1 MLKKLPKIKRKK
13 SALNSLNQLNPCANN
28 KNIINSKRM
37 KIKHTL
43 LSVLFLVF
51 LVSWDSEDKRV
62 LNIAGDWTV
71 QLDSTD
77 IGLKNG
83 WQNLNFKQPIKLPGT
98 TDDAGI
104 GVPNKLKPSLE
115 KLQMSHLTRKN
126 SYLGAAWY
134 TREITVPKDWKGKQ
148 FILKLERVIWK
159 TTVWIDGKQ
168 IETEQNSLIAPHY
181 FDLTHYLI
189 AGKTQRL
196 TIRIDN
202 RKQFDISVDNMA
214 HAYTNETQIIWN
226 GIIGKMEIEAF
237 DVVRIANVQVNPD
250 IISAKAKL
258 KLTINNASKKTEKGV
273 LNIKAINKK
282 SKVEITALQKAIQI
296 KTGESVVDLDYD
308 MGKDV
313 KLWSEFSPE
322 LYEIKAELKVGK
334 NNSQKTVDFGMRHF
348 SKKGSVLTNND
359 QPVFL
364 RGTLECDIFPL
375 TGHAPMDKEGW
386 RKVFGAAKNWGLN
399 HLRFHSWCP
408 PEAAFEVADEMG
420 FYLQVELPVWSL
432 KIGED
437 QKTTDFLYAEAQHM
451 INEYGNHPSFCM
463 WSMGNELQGDM
474 TVLTKLMNS
483 LKAKDDRHLYT
494 TTSFTFEKEHGVWPE
509 PEDDFFITQWTK
521 KGWVR
526 GQGVFNSE
534 SPTFNKDY
542 VASVEGMTVPLITHE
557 IGQYAVYPK
566 IDEISKYTG
575 VLEPINFKSVKED
588 LERKG
593 LIAKAADYTKAS
605 GKLAVILYKEEIERA
620 LKTAGIS
627 GFQLLDLHDFPGQG
641 TALVGLLDAFW
652 DSKGLI
658 SAEEFRS
665 FSAPVVPLLRFA
677 KATHLN
683 NESFTASLDVSNYS
697 DKNLNNQE
705 IEWSITEGENVI
717 ASGSTKANITI
728 GYNHKLLELNE
739 SLQKITK
746 ASKLTVKVN
755 LKGSE
760 YKNQW
765 NIWVY
770 PQKQK
775 IDYGKVVYTRNP
787 DEAYKLLSA
796 GKTVLLNP
804 DWKKIS
810 GIEGKFVPVFW
821 SPVHF
826 PKQAGTMGVLCNPSH
841 KALAEFPTDMNTD
854 WQWWNLNVNSTTLIT
869 DPIIG
874 GKPIVEMVDNFANN
888 RKLASLFEGS
898 VKSGKL
904 VIASFD
910 LNTDLDN
917 RPVAKQM
924 LVSILKYMNSTSFNP
939 AIIENPEVLKTVLAN
954 QKEKDKEAA
963 TSIY

>member
-1 MLKKLPKIKRKK
+1 MQIKY
-13 SALNSLNQLNPCANN
+13 
-28 KNIINSKRM
+28 II
-37 KIKHTL
+37 TAFCCL
-43 LSVLFLVF
+43 LFLS
-51 LVSWDSEDKRV
+51 SWDSRDKRV
-62 LNIAGDWTV
+62 MNIAGEWTV

-77 IGLKNG
+77 SGLKNG
-83 WQNLNFKQPIKLPGT
+83 WQNMNFKQLMKLPGT
-98 TDDAGI
+98 TDDAGLGI
-104 GVPNKLKPSLE
+104 PNKLKPSLE

-134 TREITVPKDWKGKQ
+134 TREITVPKDWKGKEL
-148 FILKLERVIWK
+148 ILKLERVIWK
-159 TTVWIDGKQ
+159 TNVWVDGKELQ
-168 IETEQNSLIAPHY
+168 AEQNSLIAPHY
-181 FDLTHYLI
+181 FDLSKYLT
-189 AGKTQRL
+189 AGKTHRL

-202 RKQFDISVDNMA
+202 RKLFDISVDNMA

-237 DVVRIANVQVNPD
+237 DAVKIANLQVKPE
-250 IISAKAKL
+250 ISTGKAKVKVL
-258 KLTINNASKKTEKGV
+258 IANTTNKTAKGV
-273 LNIKAINKK
+273 LSLTAVNKK
-282 SKVEITALQKAIQI
+282 SNVAVGTIQKEIQI
-296 KTGESVVDLDYD
+296 KAGESAVEVEYD
-308 MGKDV
+308 MGKNV

-322 LYEIKAELKVGK
+322 LYELKAELKAGK
-334 NNSQKTVDFGMRHF
+334 NTSTISEDFGMRSF
-348 SKKGSVLTNND
+348 SRKGSVLTINE

-386 RKVFGAAKNWGLN
+386 RKVFGTAKDWGLN

-420 FYLQVELPVWSL
+420 FYLQVELPVWVL
-432 KIGED
+432 KIGQD
-437 QKTTDFLYAEAQHM
+437 QKTTDFLYAEAQRM

-483 LKAKDDRHLYT
+483 LRAQDNRHLYT
-494 TTSFTFEKEHGVWPE
+494 TTSFTFEKGHGDWPE

-542 VASVEGMTVPLITHE
+542 VASVEGMTVPLVTHE

-593 LIAKAADYTKAS
+593 LISKAARYTEAS

-658 SAEEFRS
+658 SAADFRQ
-665 FSAPVVPLLRFA
+665 FSAPVVPLLRFP
-677 KATHLN
+677 KATYTN

-697 DKNLNNQE
+697 DALLNNQE
-705 IEWSITEGENVI
+705 IEWTINDGTTVV
-717 ASGSTKANITI
+717 ASGSAKASVAI
-728 GYNHKLLELNE
+728 GYNHKVLDINT
-739 SLQKITK
+739 SLQKINK

-755 LKGSE
+755 LKE
-760 YKNQW
+760 TNYKNQW

-770 PQKQK
+770 PQKQTV
-775 IDYGKVVYTRNP
+775 DYGQVVYTRSL
-787 DEAYKLLSA
+787 DEAYKLLNA
-796 GKTVLLNP
+796 GKKVLLNP
-804 DWKKIS
+804 DWKKIK

-821 SPVHF
+821 SPIHF

-841 KALAEFPTDMNTD
+841 QALADFPTDMNTD
-854 WQWWNLNVNSTTLIT
+854 WQWWDLNVNSTTLIM
-869 DPIIG
+869 DGVEG
-874 GKPIVEMVDNFANN
+874 GNPIVEMVDNFANN
-888 RKLASLFEGS
+888 RKLAALFEGS

-910 LNTDLDN
+910 LTTDLEK

-924 LVSILKYMNSTSFNP
+924 LLSILKYMNSAQFNP
-939 AIIENPEVLKTVLAN
+939 EPIKNPELLKSVLAV
-954 QKEKDKEAA
+954 QQEKGKEGA

>member
-1 MLKKLPKIKRKK
+1 M
-13 SALNSLNQLNPCANN
+13 Q
-28 KNIINSKRM
+28 
-37 KIKHTL
+37 IKHIII
-43 LSVLFLVF
+43 SVLLLLFLS
-51 LVSWDSEDKRV
+51 SWDVEDKPV
-62 LNIAGDWTV
+62 LNISGDWTV

-83 WQNLNFKQPIKLPGT
+83 WQNKGFAQLMKLPGT
-98 TDDAGI
+98 TDDAGL
-104 GVPNKLKPSLE
+104 GAANKLKPGLE

-134 TREITVPKDWKGKQ
+134 SREITIPKKWKGKDL
-148 FILKLERVIWK
+148 ILKLERVIWK
-159 TTVWIDGKQ
+159 TNVWIDGNEV
-168 IETEQNSLIAPHY
+168 ETEQNSLIAPHY
-181 FDLTHYLI
+181 FNLSKYLT
-189 AGKTQRL
+189 AGKTHRI
-196 TIRIDN
+196 TIRVDN
-202 RKQFDISVDNMA
+202 RKLFDISVDNMA

-226 GIIGKMEIEAF
+226 GIIGKIEIEAF
-237 DVVRIANVQVNPD
+237 DVVSITNLQVNPD
-250 IISAKAKL
+250 IKEGKV
-258 KLTINNASKKTEKGV
+258 KLTFKLNNNSKNTDKGI
-273 LNIKAINKK
+273 LTITAINKK
-282 SKVEITALQKAIQI
+282 SKTAVESLKKEIRLKAGQ
-296 KTGESVVDLDYD
+296 SVVELDYN

-313 KLWSEFSPE
+313 KLWSEFLPE
-322 LYEIKAELKVGK
+322 LYELKAELKTMK
-334 NNSQKTVDFGMRHF
+334 NESQIAVDFGMRSF
-348 SKKGSVLTNND
+348 LKKGPVLTING

-364 RGTLECDIFPL
+364 RGTLECNIFPL

-386 RKVFGAAKNWGLN
+386 KKVFGTAKNWGLN

-408 PEAAFEVADEMG
+408 PQAAFEVADEMG

-437 QKTTDFLYAEAQHM
+437 QKTTDFLYAEAQRM
-451 INEYGNHPSFCM
+451 MDEYGNHPSFCM

-483 LKAKDDRHLYT
+483 LKAKDGRHLYT

-534 SPTFNKDY
+534 SPAFNKDY
-542 VASVEGMTVPLITHE
+542 AASVEGMTVPLITHE

-575 VLEPINFKSVKED
+575 VLEPVNFKSVKED

-605 GKLAVILYKEEIERA
+605 GRLAVILYKEEIERA

-658 SAEEFRS
+658 SAEEFRQ
-665 FSAPVVPLLRFA
+665 FSAPVVPLLRFS
-677 KATHLN
+677 KAAYTN
-683 NESFTASLDVSNYS
+683 NELFTASLDVSNYS
-697 DKNLNNQE
+697 ETNLKDQE
-705 IEWSITEGENVI
+705 IEWSISDNTAVI
-717 ASGSTKANITI
+717 ASGSTKAAIAI
-728 GYNHKLLELNE
+728 GYNHKILDLNE
-739 SLQKITK
+739 SLQKVSK
-746 ASKLTVKVN
+746 ASKLIIKVN
-755 LKGSE
+755 LKGTN

-770 PQKQK
+770 PQKQA
-775 IDYGKVVYTRNP
+775 IDYGKVVYTRNL
-787 DEAYKLLSA
+787 DEAYKQLKA

-804 DWKKIS
+804 DWKKLK

-826 PKQAGTMGVLCNPSH
+826 PKQAGTMGVLCNPAH
-841 KALAEFPTDMNTD
+841 NALADFPTDMNTD
-854 WQWWNLNVNSTTLIT
+854 WQWWDLTVNSTTLIT
-869 DPIIG
+869 DNIIG

-888 RKLASLFEGS
+888 RKLASLYEGS
-898 VKSGKL
+898 INSGKL
-904 VIASFD
+904 IIASFD
-910 LNTDLDN
+910 LTGDLDK

-924 LVSILKYMNSTSFNP
+924 LISILNYMNSTSFNP
-939 AIIENPEVLKTVLAN
+939 EVIKNPEVLKTILAD
-954 QKEKDKEAA
+954 QKEKGKEAA
-963 TSIY
+963 TSIYK

>member
-1 MLKKLPKIKRKK
+1 
-13 SALNSLNQLNPCANN
+13 
-28 KNIINSKRM
+28 M
-37 KIKHTL
+37 KIKYIIT
-43 LSVLFLVF
+43 SVLFL
-51 LVSWDSEDKRV
+51 LSLTSWYSVDEQVID
-62 LNIAGDWTV
+62 IAGDWTV

-83 WQNLNFKQPIKLPGT
+83 WQNMAFKQLMKLPGT
-98 TDDAGI
+98 TDDAGL
-104 GVPNKLKPSLE
+104 GVANTLKPSLD

-134 TREITVPKDWKGKQ
+134 TREITVPNNWKGEE
-148 FILKLERVIWK
+148 FILKIERVIWQTK
-159 TTVWIDGKQ
+159 VWIDGKEV
-168 IETEQNSLIAPHY
+168 ETEQNSLIAPHY
-181 FDLTHYLI
+181 FDLTKYLTV
-189 AGKTQRL
+189 GKINRI
-196 TIRIDN
+196 TIRVDN
-202 RKQFDISVDNMA
+202 RKLFDISVDNMA

-237 DVVRIANVQVNPD
+237 DVIRIANLQVKPD
-250 IISAKAKL
+250 VSSAKAKL
-258 KLTINNASKKTEKGV
+258 VFTLNNSTKKTAKGV
-273 LNIKAINKK
+273 LTITAVNKK
-282 SKVEITALQKAIQI
+282 SKIAVETLQKEVQVKALQ
-296 KTGESVVDLDYD
+296 SVVEVDYD
-308 MGKDV
+308 MGKDA

-322 LYEIKAELKVGK
+322 LYELKAELKAGK
-334 NNSQKTVDFGMRHF
+334 NKSQTSVDFGMRKF
-348 SKKGSVLTNND
+348 SKKGSVLTING

-375 TGHAPMDKEGW
+375 TGHTPMEKEGW
-386 RKVFGAAKNWGLN
+386 RKVFGTAKNWGLN

-420 FYLQVELPVWSL
+420 FYLQVELPVWIL

-437 QKTTDFLYAEAQHM
+437 QKTTDFLYAEAQRM
-451 INEYGNHPSFCM
+451 IDEYGNHPSFCM

-494 TTSFTFEKEHGVWPE
+494 TTSFTFEKEYGVWPE

-534 SPTFNKDY
+534 SPTFDKDY

-566 IDEISKYTG
+566 IDEIPKYTG

-593 LIAKAADYTKAS
+593 LINKAADYTQAS

-658 SAEEFRS
+658 TAEEFRQ
-665 FSAPVVPLLRFA
+665 FSAPVVPLMRFS
-677 KATHLN
+677 KATYTN
-683 NESFTASLDVSNYS
+683 DESFTASLDVSNYS
-697 DKNLNNQE
+697 DNSLNDKE
-705 IEWSITEGENVI
+705 IEWSISDDNSVM
-717 ASGSTKANITI
+717 ASGSAKATIAI
-728 GYNHKLLELNE
+728 GYNHKILDLNE

-746 ASKLTVKVN
+746 ASKLTIKIN
-755 LKGSE
+755 LKGTN

-770 PQKQK
+770 PQKQT
-775 IDYGKVVYTRNP
+775 IDYGKVVYTRSL
-787 DEAYKLLSA
+787 DEAYKLLIA
-796 GKTVLLNP
+796 GKKVLLNP
-804 DWKKIS
+804 DWKKIK
-810 GIEGKFVPVFW
+810 GIEGKFIPVFW

-826 PKQAGTMGVLCNPSH
+826 PKQAGTMGVLCNPSN
-841 KALAEFPTDMNTD
+841 KALVDFPTDMNTD
-854 WQWWNLNVNSTTLIT
+854 WQWWDLNVNSTTLIT
-869 DPIIG
+869 DGIVG
-874 GKPIVEMVDNFANN
+874 GNPIVEMVDNFANN

-898 VKSGKL
+898 IGSGKL
-904 VIASFD
+904 VVASFD
-910 LNTDLDN
+910 LATDLDK

-924 LVSILKYMNSTSFNP
+924 LISILNYMNGVSFNP
-939 AIIENPEVLKTVLAN
+939 EAIKNPEILKSILGD
-954 QKEKDKEAA
+954 QKEKGKEAA

>member
-1 MLKKLPKIKRKK
+1 M
-13 SALNSLNQLNPCANN
+13 Q
-28 KNIINSKRM
+28 
-37 KIKHTL
+37 IKHMVPAVFL
-43 LSVLFLVF
+43 LLFLSSWNSEGK
-51 LVSWDSEDKRV
+51 LVMDIS
-62 LNIAGDWTV
+62 GDWTV
-71 QLDSTD
+71 QLDSSD

-83 WQNLNFKQPIKLPGT
+83 WQNMSFNQLIKLPGT
-98 TDDAGI
+98 TDDAGL
-104 GVPNKLKPSLE
+104 GVANKLKTGLQ

-134 TREITVPKDWKGKQ
+134 TREITIPDSWKGKEL
-148 FILKLERVIWK
+148 ILKLERVIWK
-159 TTVWIDGKQ
+159 TNVWIDGKEL
-168 IETEQNSLIAPHY
+168 ETEQNSLIAPHY
-181 FDLTHYLI
+181 FDLSKYLI
-189 AGKTQRL
+189 AGKTHRI
-196 TIRIDN
+196 TIRVDN
-202 RKQFDISVDNMA
+202 RKLFDISVDNMA
-214 HAYTNETQIIWN
+214 HAYTNQTQIIWN
-226 GIIGKMEIEAF
+226 GVIGKMEIEAF
-237 DVVRIANVQVNPD
+237 DAVKIANLQVKPD
-250 IISAKAKL
+250 VNSSKAKL
-258 KLTINNASKKTEKGV
+258 TFVLNNSTKKAVKGV
-273 LNIKAINKK
+273 LSIRAVNKK
-282 SKVEITALQKAIQI
+282 SKIAIETFQKNIQV
-296 KTGESVVDLDYD
+296 KVGQSVVDVDYD
-308 MGKDV
+308 MGKEI

-322 LYEIKAELKVGK
+322 LYELQAELKAGK
-334 NNSQKTVDFGMRHF
+334 NNSQISVDFGMRRF
-348 SKKGSVLTNND
+348 SKKGSVLTIND

-375 TGHAPMDKEGW
+375 TGHSPMDKEGW
-386 RKVFGAAKNWGLN
+386 EKVFGTAKNWGLN

-408 PEAAFEVADEMG
+408 PQAAFEVADEMG
-420 FYLQVELPVWSL
+420 FYLQVELPVWTL

-451 INEYGNHPSFCM
+451 IDEYGNHPSFCM

-483 LKAKDDRHLYT
+483 LKAKDSRHLYT
-494 TTSFTFEKEHGVWPE
+494 TTSFTFEKGHGDWPE

-542 VASVEGMTVPLITHE
+542 ATSVEGMTIPLITHE

-575 VLEPINFKSVKED
+575 VLEPVNFKSVKED

-593 LIAKAADYTKAS
+593 LIGKAADYTKAS

-658 SAEEFRS
+658 SAEEFRQ
-665 FSAPVVPLLRFA
+665 FSAPVVPLLRFP
-677 KATHLN
+677 KATYTN

-697 DKNLNNQE
+697 DGSLKDQE
-705 IEWSITEGENVI
+705 LEWSISDDNSVVD
-717 ASGSTKANITI
+717 SGSTKASIAI
-728 GYNHKLLELNE
+728 GYNHKILDLNK
-739 SLQKITK
+739 SLHKITK
-746 ASKLTVKVN
+746 ATKLTIKMN
-755 LKGSE
+755 LKGTN

-770 PQKQK
+770 PEKQT
-775 IDYGKVVYTRNP
+775 IDYGKVVYTRSL
-787 DEAYKLLSA
+787 DEAYKLLKA
-796 GKTVLLNP
+796 GKKVLLNP
-804 DWKKIS
+804 DWKKIK

-841 KALAEFPTDMNTD
+841 KALADFPTDMNTD
-854 WQWWNLNVNSTTLIT
+854 WQWWDLNVNSTTLIM
-869 DPIIG
+869 DGIVG

-888 RKLASLFEGS
+888 RKLASLYEGTIG
-898 VKSGKL
+898 SGKL
-904 VIASFD
+904 IIASFD
-910 LNTDLDN
+910 LATDLDK

-924 LVSILKYMNSTSFNP
+924 LISILTYMNSVSFNP
-939 AIIENPEVLKTVLAN
+939 EIIKNPEILKLILAE
-954 QKEKDKEAA
+954 QKEKGKEAA

>member
-1 MLKKLPKIKRKK
+1 MKNNSMQIKYIVT
-13 SALNSLNQLNPCANN
+13 S
-28 KNIINSKRM
+28 
-37 KIKHTL
+37 
-43 LSVLFLVF
+43 VF
-51 LVSWDSEDKRV
+51 LLFFLSSWNSGDKKV
-62 LNIAGDWTV
+62 INIAGDWTV
-71 QLDSTD
+71 ALDSTD

-83 WQNLNFKQPIKLPGT
+83 WQNTAFKQSMKLPGT
-98 TDDAGI
+98 TDDAGL
-104 GVPNKLKPSLE
+104 GVPNKLKPSIE
-115 KLQMSHLTRKN
+115 KPQMSHLTRKN

-134 TREITVPKDWKGKQ
+134 SREITIPKNWKGKEML
-148 FILKLERVIWK
+148 LKLERVLWK
-159 TTVWIDGKQ
+159 TNVWIDGKEL
-168 IETEQNSLIAPHY
+168 ETEQNSLIAPHY
-181 FDLTHYLI
+181 FDLSKYLI
-189 AGKTQRL
+189 AGKTHRI

-202 RKQFDISVDNMA
+202 RKLFDISVDNMA
-214 HAYTNETQIIWN
+214 HAYTNHTQIIWN
-226 GIIGKMEIEAF
+226 GVIGKMEIEAF
-237 DVVRIANVQVNPD
+237 DAVRISNLQIKPEISSGTAQVKLALNNNTNK
-250 IISAKAKL
+250 IAKGIL
-258 KLTINNASKKTEKGV
+258 KITAV
-273 LNIKAINKK
+273 NKK
-282 SKVEITALQKAIQI
+282 SNIPVATLQKDIQV
-296 KTGESVVDLDYD
+296 KMGQSVIEVDYN

-322 LYEIKAELKVGK
+322 LYELKAELNAAK
-334 NNSQKTVDFGMRHF
+334 NTSTISADFGMRSF
-348 SKKGSVLTNND
+348 SKKGSVLTINNR
-359 QPVFL
+359 PVFL

-375 TGHAPMDKEGW
+375 TGYAPMDKEGW
-386 RKVFGAAKNWGLN
+386 RKVFGTAKNWGLN

-408 PEAAFEVADEMG
+408 PQAAFEVADEMG
-420 FYLQVELPVWSL
+420 FYLQVELPVWVL

-437 QKTTDFLYAEAQHM
+437 QKTTDFLYAEAQRM
-451 INEYGNHPSFCM
+451 IDEYGNHPSFCM

-483 LKAKDDRHLYT
+483 LKAQDARHLYT
-494 TTSFTFEKEHGVWPE
+494 TTSFTFENGHGKWPE

-521 KGWVR
+521 QGWVR

-534 SPTFNKDY
+534 SPNFNKDY
-542 VASVEGMTVPLITHE
+542 VASVEGMTVPLVTHE

-575 VLEPINFKSVKED
+575 VLDPINFKSVKED

-593 LIAKAADYTKAS
+593 LINKAADYTQAS

-658 SAEEFRS
+658 SAEEFRA
-665 FSAPVVPLLRFA
+665 FSAPVVPLMRFV
-677 KATHLN
+677 KATYTN
-683 NESFTASLDVSNYS
+683 NESFTASLDISNYAES
-697 DKNLNNQE
+697 NLNNQE
-705 IEWSITEGENVI
+705 IEWSISNGNTVI
-717 ASGSTKANITI
+717 ASGNTKATIAI
-728 GYNHKLLELNE
+728 GYNHKVLDLNE

-755 LKGSE
+755 LKGTS

-770 PQKQK
+770 PQQQT
-775 IDYGKVVYTRNP
+775 IDYGKVVYTRNL
-787 DEAYKLLSA
+787 DEAYKLLNA
-796 GKTVLLNP
+796 GKKVLLNP
-804 DWKKIS
+804 DWKKIK

-841 KALAEFPTDMNTD
+841 KALDHFPTDMNTD
-854 WQWWNLNVNSTTLIT
+854 WQWWDLNVNSTTLIM
-869 DPIIG
+869 DSVVG
-874 GKPIVEMVDNFANN
+874 GNPIVEMVDNFANN

-898 VKSGKL
+898 VGTGKL
-904 VIASFD
+904 MIASFD
-910 LNTDLDN
+910 LSTDLEK

-924 LVSILKYMNSTSFNP
+924 LISILDYMNSSSFNP
-939 AIIENPEVLKTVLAN
+939 DTIKNPDALKLILKEE
-954 QKEKDKEAA
+954 KEKAKEGA

>member
-1 MLKKLPKIKRKK
+1 
-13 SALNSLNQLNPCANN
+13 
-28 KNIINSKRM
+28 M
-37 KIKHTL
+37 KIKHIITAL
-43 LSVLFLVF
+43 LCLLFLS
-51 LVSWDSEDKRV
+51 SWDSREKTVMD
-62 LNIAGDWTV
+62 ISGEWTV
-71 QLDSTD
+71 QLDSTGS
-77 IGLKNG
+77 GLKNG
-83 WQNLNFKQPIKLPGT
+83 WQNMSFKQLMKLPGT
-98 TDDAGI
+98 TDDAGL

-134 TREITVPKDWKGKQ
+134 TREISVPNNWKGKE

-159 TTVWIDGKQ
+159 TNLWIDGQ
-168 IETEQNSLIAPHY
+168 EVAGEQNSLIAPHY
-181 FDLTHYLI
+181 FDLTKYLT
-189 AGKTQRL
+189 AGKTHRI
-196 TIRIDN
+196 TIRVDN

-214 HAYTNETQIIWN
+214 HSYTNETQIIWN
-226 GIIGKMEIEAF
+226 GIIGRMEIEAF
-237 DVVRIANVQVNPD
+237 DAVRIANLQVKPEISTGIAKVKVTLNN
-250 IISAKAKL
+250 SAKNTKGILSITAV
-258 KLTINNASKKTEKGV
+258 NKKT
-273 LNIKAINKK
+273 NISGA
-282 SKVEITALQKAIQI
+282 VLQKEIQI
-296 KTGESVVDLDYD
+296 KTGESAVEADYN
-308 MGKDV
+308 MGKDI

-322 LYEIKAELKVGK
+322 LYELKAELKAGK
-334 NNSQKTVDFGMRHF
+334 NQSNFSVDFGMRSF
-348 SKKGSVLTNND
+348 SRKGSVLSINE

-375 TGHAPMDKEGW
+375 TGHPPMDKEGW
-386 RKVFGAAKNWGLN
+386 RKVFGTARNWGLN

-408 PEAAFEVADEMG
+408 PQAAFEVADEMG

-432 KIGED
+432 KIGQD
-437 QKTTDFLYAEAQHM
+437 QKATDFLYAEAQRM
-451 INEYGNHPSFCM
+451 IDEYGNHPSFCM

-483 LKAKDDRHLYT
+483 LKSKDSRHLYT
-494 TTSFTFEKEHGVWPE
+494 TTSFTFEKGHGDWPE

-542 VASVEGMTVPLITHE
+542 AASVEGMTVPLVTHE

-593 LIAKAADYTKAS
+593 LINKAADYTKAS

-658 SAEEFRS
+658 SAEEFRQ

-677 KATHLN
+677 KAAYTN
-683 NESFTASLDVSNYS
+683 DESFTASLAISNYS
-697 DKNLNNQE
+697 DAVLKDQE
-705 IEWSITEGENVI
+705 IEWSINDGNTLM
-717 ASGSTKANITI
+717 ASGNTKSAVSI
-728 GYNHKLLELNE
+728 GYNHNILDINE

-746 ASKLTVKVN
+746 AAKLTVTVN
-755 LKGSE
+755 LKGTN

-770 PQKQK
+770 PQKQT
-775 IDYGKVVYTRNP
+775 IDYGKVAYTRNL
-787 DEAYKLLSA
+787 DEAYKLLKA
-796 GKTVLLNP
+796 GKKVLLNP
-804 DWKKIS
+804 DWKKIK

-826 PKQAGTMGVLCNPSH
+826 PKQAGTMGVLCDPSH
-841 KALAEFPTDMNTD
+841 KALTDFPTDMNTD
-854 WQWWNLNVNSTTLIT
+854 WQWWDLNVNSTTLIMDT
-869 DPIIG
+869 VVG
-874 GKPIVEMVDNFANN
+874 GNPIVEMVDNFANN

-898 VKSGKL
+898 IGSGRL

-910 LNTDLDN
+910 LAADLEK
-917 RPVAKQM
+917 RPAAKQ
-924 LVSILKYMNSTSFNP
+924 LLISILKYMNSESFNP
-939 AIIENPEVLKTVLAN
+939 EVIKNPEILKSVLTE
-954 QKEKDKEAA
+954 QKEKGKEDAK
-963 TSIY
+963 SIY

>member
-1 MLKKLPKIKRKK
+1 
-13 SALNSLNQLNPCANN
+13 
-28 KNIINSKRM
+28 M
-37 KIKHTL
+37 KIKPIITAVL
-43 LSVLFLVF
+43 LLLFLS
-51 LVSWDSEDKRV
+51 SWDSKDK
-62 LNIAGDWTV
+62 LIMNIAGDWTV

-83 WQNLNFKQPIKLPGT
+83 WQNMSFKQLMKLPGT
-98 TDDAGI
+98 TDDAGL

-134 TREITVPKDWKGKQ
+134 TREITIPDNWKGKEL
-148 FILKLERVIWK
+148 ILKLERVIWK
-159 TTVWIDGKQ
+159 TNVWIDGKELQ
-168 IETEQNSLIAPHY
+168 GEQNSLIAPHY
-181 FDLTHYLI
+181 FDISKYLT
-189 AGKTQRL
+189 AGKTHRI
-196 TIRIDN
+196 TIRVDN
-202 RKQFDISVDNMA
+202 RKLFDISVDNMA
-214 HAYTNETQIIWN
+214 HAYTNQTQIIWN
-226 GIIGKMEIEAF
+226 GIIGRMEIEAF
-237 DVVRIANVQVNPD
+237 DAVRIANLQVKPE
-250 IISAKAKL
+250 ISTGSAKVKVTLNNSAKNTKGIL
-258 KLTINNASKKTEKGV
+258 SITAVNKKTKISV
-273 LNIKAINKK
+273 A
-282 SKVEITALQKAIQI
+282 TFQKEIQI
-296 KTGESVVDLDYD
+296 KTGESIVEADYN
-308 MGKDV
+308 MGKDI

-322 LYEIKAELKVGK
+322 LYELKAELKAGK
-334 NNSQKTVDFGMRHF
+334 NNSNASVDFGMRNF
-348 SKKGSVLTNND
+348 SRKGSVLTNNNE
-359 QPVFL
+359 PVFL
-364 RGTLECDIFPL
+364 RGTLECNIFPL
-375 TGHAPMDKEGW
+375 TGHPPMDKEGW
-386 RKVFGAAKNWGLN
+386 RKVFGTAKDWGLN

-408 PEAAFEVADEMG
+408 PQAAFEVADEMG
-420 FYLQVELPVWSL
+420 FYLQVELPVWVL
-432 KIGED
+432 KIGQD
-437 QKTTDFLYAEAQHM
+437 QKTTDFLYAEAQRM

-483 LKAKDDRHLYT
+483 LRAKDDRHLYT
-494 TTSFTFEKEHGVWPE
+494 TTSFTFEKGHGDWPE

-542 VASVEGMTVPLITHE
+542 VTSVEGMTVPLVTHE

-566 IDEISKYTG
+566 IDEIAKYTG

-593 LIAKAADYTKAS
+593 LINKAADYTKAS

-658 SAEEFRS
+658 SAEEFRQ

-677 KATHLN
+677 KATYTN
-683 NESFTASLDVSNYS
+683 DEFFTASLDISNYS
-697 DKNLNNQE
+697 DTVLKDQE
-705 IEWSITEGENVI
+705 IEWSINDGNTVV
-717 ASGSTKANITI
+717 ASGNTKSAVSI
-728 GYNHKLLELNE
+728 GYNHKILDINE

-746 ASKLTVKVN
+746 AAKLTVTVN
-755 LKGSE
+755 LKGTN

-770 PQKQK
+770 PQKQVV
-775 IDYGKVVYTRNP
+775 DYGKVVYTRSL
-787 DEAYKLLSA
+787 DEAYKLLKA
-796 GKTVLLNP
+796 GKKVLLNP
-804 DWKKIS
+804 DWKKIK

-841 KALAEFPTDMNTD
+841 KALADFPTDMNTD
-854 WQWWNLNVNSTTLIT
+854 WQWWDLNVNSTTLIM
-869 DPIIG
+869 DSIIG
-874 GKPIVEMVDNFANN
+874 GNPIVEMVDNFANN

-898 VKSGKL
+898 VGTGKL

-910 LNTDLDN
+910 LATDLDK

-924 LVSILKYMNSTSFNP
+924 LISILKYMNSESFNP
-939 AIIENPEVLKTVLAN
+939 QVIKNPEILKSVLTE
-954 QKEKDKEAA
+954 QKEKGKEDAK
-963 TSIY
+963 SIY

>member
-1 MLKKLPKIKRKK
+1 M
-13 SALNSLNQLNPCANN
+13 
-28 KNIINSKRM
+28 KNRRIQIRSIITS
-37 KIKHTL
+37 
-43 LSVLFLVF
+43 VF
-51 LVSWDSEDKRV
+51 LLFFLTSWSSGEKSII
-62 LNIAGDWTV
+62 NIAGDWTV
-71 QLDSTD
+71 ALDSTD

-83 WQNLNFKQPIKLPGT
+83 WQNMSFKQLIKLPGT
-98 TDDAGI
+98 TDDAGL

-115 KLQMSHLTRKN
+115 KLQMTHLTRKN

-134 TREITVPKDWKGKQ
+134 TREITVPKNWKAKEL
-148 FILKLERVIWK
+148 ILKLERVIWK
-159 TTVWIDGKQ
+159 TNVWIDGK
-168 IETEQNSLIAPHY
+168 ELGTEQNSLIAPHY
-181 FDLTHYLI
+181 YDLTKYLT
-189 AGKTQRL
+189 AGKTHRI
-196 TIRIDN
+196 TIRVDN
-202 RKQFDISVDNMA
+202 RKLFDISVDNMA
-214 HAYTNETQIIWN
+214 HAYTNHTQIIWN
-226 GIIGKMEIEAF
+226 GVIGKMEIEAF
-237 DVVRIANVQVNPD
+237 DAVRIANLQVKPD
-250 IISAKAKL
+250 INTRKAKL
-258 KLTINNASKKTEKGV
+258 EFTFNSNTKKTVKGV
-273 LNIKAINKK
+273 VTITAVNKK
-282 SKVEITALQKAIQI
+282 SKIAVEALQKDIQI
-296 KTGESVVDLDYD
+296 NTGQTVVAIDYD

-313 KLWSEFSPE
+313 KLWNEFSPE
-322 LYEIKAELKVGK
+322 LYELKAELKAGK
-334 NNSQKTVDFGMRHF
+334 SQSQVAVDFGMRSF
-348 SKKGSVLTNND
+348 SKKGSVLTING

-386 RKVFGAAKNWGLN
+386 KKVFGTAKNWGLN

-408 PEAAFEVADEMG
+408 PKAAFEVADEMG
-420 FYLQVELPVWSL
+420 FYLQVELPVWTL

-437 QKTTDFLYAEAQHM
+437 PKTTDFLYAEAQRM

-474 TVLTKLMNS
+474 TILTKLMNS

-494 TTSFTFEKEHGVWPE
+494 TTSFTFENGHGKWPE
-509 PEDDFFITQWTK
+509 SDDDFFITQWTK
-521 KGWVR
+521 QGWVR

-542 VASVEGMTVPLITHE
+542 VASVEGMTVPLVTHE

-575 VLEPINFKSVKED
+575 VLDPINFKSVKED

-593 LIAKAADYTKAS
+593 LINKAADYTKAS

-658 SAEEFRS
+658 STEEFRE
-665 FSAPVVPLLRFA
+665 FSAPVVPLMRFA
-677 KATHLN
+677 KATYTN
-683 NESFTASLDVSNYS
+683 DESFTASLDVSNYAES
-697 DKNLNNQE
+697 DLKNQE
-705 IEWSITEGENVI
+705 IEWSISDADVVI
-717 ASGSTKANITI
+717 ASGSTKATI
-728 GYNHKLLELNE
+728 GVGYNHKILDVNE

-746 ASKLTVKVN
+746 ASQLTIKVN
-755 LKGSE
+755 LKGTN

-770 PQKQK
+770 PQKQT
-775 IDYGKVVYTRNP
+775 IDYGKVVYTRNLE
-787 DEAYKLLSA
+787 EAYKLLNA
-796 GKTVLLNP
+796 GKKVLLNP
-804 DWKKIS
+804 DWKKIK

-841 KALAEFPTDMNTD
+841 KALANFPTDMNTD
-854 WQWWNLNVNSTTLIT
+854 WQWWDLNVNSTTLIM
-869 DPIIG
+869 DSVVG
-874 GKPIVEMVDNFANN
+874 GNPIVEMVDNFANN

-898 VKSGKL
+898 VGSGKL

-910 LNTDLDN
+910 LSTDLDK

-924 LVSILKYMNSTSFNP
+924 LISVLNYMNSPSFNPEEIKNPEILKSILK
-939 AIIENPEVLKTVLAN
+939 EQEEKG
-954 QKEKDKEAA
+954 KEGA

>member
-1 MLKKLPKIKRKK
+1 MKNNSMQIKYIVT
-13 SALNSLNQLNPCANN
+13 S
-28 KNIINSKRM
+28 
-37 KIKHTL
+37 
-43 LSVLFLVF
+43 VF
-51 LVSWDSEDKRV
+51 LLFFLSSWNSGDKKV
-62 LNIAGDWTV
+62 INIDGDWTV
-71 QLDSTD
+71 ALDSTD

-83 WQNLNFKQPIKLPGT
+83 WQNTAFKQSMKLPGT
-98 TDDAGI
+98 TDDAGL
-104 GVPNKLKPSLE
+104 GVPNKLKPSIE
-115 KLQMSHLTRKN
+115 KPQMSHLTRKN

-134 TREITVPKDWKGKQ
+134 SREITIPKNWKGKEML
-148 FILKLERVIWK
+148 LKLERVLWK
-159 TTVWIDGKQ
+159 TNVWIDGK
-168 IETEQNSLIAPHY
+168 ELGTEQNSLIAPHY
-181 FDLTHYLI
+181 FDLSKYLI
-189 AGKTQRL
+189 AGKTHRI

-202 RKQFDISVDNMA
+202 RKLFDISVDNMA
-214 HAYTNETQIIWN
+214 HAYTNHTQIIWN
-226 GIIGKMEIEAF
+226 GVIGKMEIEAF
-237 DVVRIANVQVNPD
+237 DAVRISNLQIKPEISSGTAQVKLALNNNTNK
-250 IISAKAKL
+250 IAKGIL
-258 KLTINNASKKTEKGV
+258 KITAV
-273 LNIKAINKK
+273 NKK
-282 SKVEITALQKAIQI
+282 SNIPVATLQKDIQV
-296 KTGESVVDLDYD
+296 KMGQSVIEVDYN

-322 LYEIKAELKVGK
+322 LYELKAELNAAK
-334 NNSQKTVDFGMRHF
+334 NTSTISADFGMRSF
-348 SKKGSVLTNND
+348 SKKGSVLTINNR
-359 QPVFL
+359 PVFL

-375 TGHAPMDKEGW
+375 TGYAPMDKEGW
-386 RKVFGAAKNWGLN
+386 RKVFGTAKNWGLN

-408 PEAAFEVADEMG
+408 PQAAFEVADEMG
-420 FYLQVELPVWSL
+420 FYLQVELPVWVL

-437 QKTTDFLYAEAQHM
+437 QKTTDFLYAEAQRM
-451 INEYGNHPSFCM
+451 IDEYGNHPSFCM

-483 LKAKDDRHLYT
+483 LKAQDARHLYT
-494 TTSFTFEKEHGVWPE
+494 TTSFTFENGHGKWPE

-521 KGWVR
+521 QGWVR

-534 SPTFNKDY
+534 SPNFNKDY
-542 VASVEGMTVPLITHE
+542 VASVEGMTVPLVTHE

-575 VLEPINFKSVKED
+575 VLDPINFKSVKED

-593 LIAKAADYTKAS
+593 LINKAADYTQAS

-658 SAEEFRS
+658 SAEEFRA
-665 FSAPVVPLLRFA
+665 FSAPVVPLMRFA
-677 KATHLN
+677 KATYTN
-683 NESFTASLDVSNYS
+683 NESFTASLDISNYAES
-697 DKNLNNQE
+697 NLNNQE
-705 IEWSITEGENVI
+705 IEWSISDGNTLI
-717 ASGSTKANITI
+717 ASGNTKATIAI
-728 GYNHKLLELNE
+728 GYNHKVLDLNE

-755 LKGSE
+755 LKGTS

-770 PQKQK
+770 PQKQT
-775 IDYGKVVYTRNP
+775 IDYGKVVYTRNL
-787 DEAYKLLSA
+787 DEAYKLLNA
-796 GKTVLLNP
+796 GKKVLLNP
-804 DWKKIS
+804 DWKKIK

-841 KALAEFPTDMNTD
+841 KALDHFPTDMNTD
-854 WQWWNLNVNSTTLIT
+854 WQWWDLNVNSTTLIM
-869 DPIIG
+869 DSVVG
-874 GKPIVEMVDNFANN
+874 GNPIVEMVDNFANN

-898 VKSGKL
+898 VGTGKL
-904 VIASFD
+904 MIASFD
-910 LNTDLDN
+910 LSTDLEK

-924 LVSILKYMNSTSFNP
+924 LISILDYMNSSSFNP
-939 AIIENPEVLKTVLAN
+939 DTIKNPDALKLILKEE
-954 QKEKDKEAA
+954 KEKAKEGA

>member
-1 MLKKLPKIKRKK
+1 
-13 SALNSLNQLNPCANN
+13 
-28 KNIINSKRM
+28 
-37 KIKHTL
+37 
-43 LSVLFLVF
+43 
-51 LVSWDSEDKRV
+51 
-62 LNIAGDWTV
+62 
-71 QLDSTD
+71 
-77 IGLKNG
+77 
-83 WQNLNFKQPIKLPGT
+83 
-98 TDDAGI
+98 
-104 GVPNKLKPSLE
+104 
-115 KLQMSHLTRKN
+115 
-126 SYLGAAWY
+126 
-134 TREITVPKDWKGKQ
+134 
-148 FILKLERVIWK
+148 
-159 TTVWIDGKQ
+159 WIDGN
-168 IETEQNSLIAPHY
+168 ELPAEQNSLIAPHY
-181 FDLTHYLI
+181 FDLTKYLT
-189 AGKTQRL
+189 AGKTHRI
-196 TIRIDN
+196 TIRVDN
-202 RKQFDISVDNMA
+202 RKLFDISVDNMA

-237 DVVRIANVQVNPD
+237 YSVRIANLQVKPEISTGTAKVKVTLNNSVKNTKG
-250 IISAKAKL
+250 ILSITAVNKKTKISAA
-258 KLTINNASKKTEKGV
+258 V
-273 LNIKAINKK
+273 
-282 SKVEITALQKAIQI
+282 LQKEIQI
-296 KTGESVVDLDYD
+296 KAGESIVEADYN
-308 MGKDV
+308 MGKDI

-322 LYEIKAELKVGK
+322 LYELKAELKAGK
-334 NNSQKTVDFGMRHF
+334 NNSEASVDFGMRSF
-348 SKKGSVLTNND
+348 SRKGSVLTIND

-375 TGHAPMDKEGW
+375 TGHPPMDKEGW
-386 RKVFGAAKNWGLN
+386 RKVFGTAKDWGLN

-408 PEAAFEVADEMG
+408 PQAAFEVADEMG

-432 KIGED
+432 KIGQD
-437 QKTTDFLYAEAQHM
+437 QKTTDFLYAEAQRM

-483 LKAKDDRHLYT
+483 LRAKDDRHLYT
-494 TTSFTFEKEHGVWPE
+494 TTSFTFEKGHGDWPE

-542 VASVEGMTVPLITHE
+542 VASVEGMTVPLVTHE

-593 LIAKAADYTKAS
+593 LINKAADYTKAS

-658 SAEEFRS
+658 SAEDFRQ
-665 FSAPVVPLLRFA
+665 FSAPVVPLLRFS
-677 KATHLN
+677 KAAYTN
-683 NESFTASLDVSNYS
+683 DESFTASLDISNYS
-697 DKNLNNQE
+697 DVVLNNQE
-705 IEWSITEGENVI
+705 IEWSINDGNTVV
-717 ASGSTKANITI
+717 ASGSTKAVVSI
-728 GYNHKLLELNE
+728 GYNHKILDVNG

-746 ASKLTVKVN
+746 ATKLTVSVN
-755 LKGSE
+755 LKGTN

-765 NIWVY
+765 HIWVY
-770 PQKQK
+770 PQKQT
-775 IDYGKVVYTRNP
+775 IDYGQVVYTRNL

-796 GKTVLLNP
+796 GKKVLLNP
-804 DWKKIS
+804 DWKKIK

-826 PKQAGTMGVLCNPSH
+826 PKQAGTMGMLCNPLH
-841 KALAEFPTDMNTD
+841 KALADFPTDMNTD
-854 WQWWNLNVNSTTLIT
+854 WQWWDLNVNSTTLIT
-869 DPIIG
+869 DGIEG
-874 GKPIVEMVDNFANN
+874 GNPIVEMVDNFANN
-888 RKLASLFEGS
+888 RKLASLFEGR
-898 VKSGKL
+898 VGSGKL

-910 LNTDLDN
+910 LVADLDK

-924 LVSILKYMNSTSFNP
+924 LISILKYMNSQSFNP
-939 AIIENPEVLKTVLAN
+939 AAIKNPEVLKSVLTE
-954 QKEKDKEAA
+954 QKEKGKEGA

>member
-1 MLKKLPKIKRKK
+1 MQIK
-13 SALNSLNQLNPCANN
+13 S
-28 KNIINSKRM
+28 II
-37 KIKHTL
+37 T
-43 LSVLFLVF
+43 SVLLLLFLC
-51 LVSWDSEDKRV
+51 SWDSEDRRIM
-62 LNIAGDWTV
+62 NIAGDWTV

-77 IGLKNG
+77 IGLQNG
-83 WQNLNFKQPIKLPGT
+83 WQNKRFLQLMKLPGT

-134 TREITVPKDWKGKQ
+134 TREITIPKDWKGKKL
-148 FILKLERVIWK
+148 ILKLERVIWK
-159 TTVWIDGKQ
+159 TNVWIDGKEL
-168 IETEQNSLIAPHY
+168 ETGQNSLIAPHY
-181 FDLTHYLI
+181 YDLSGYLT
-189 AGKTQRL
+189 AGKTHRI
-196 TIRIDN
+196 TIRVDN

-237 DVVRIANVQVNPD
+237 DAVRIANLQVKPD
-250 IISAKAKL
+250 IKAGKAKL
-258 KLTINNASKKTEKGV
+258 TLVLNNNTKKLDKGV
-273 LNIKAINKK
+273 LGITAVHKK
-282 SKVEITALQKAIQI
+282 SKVAVDALQKDIQI
-296 KTGESVVDLDYD
+296 KAGQSVLEVDYD

-322 LYEIKAELKVGK
+322 LYELKAELKAGK
-334 NNSQKTVDFGMRHF
+334 NKSETAVDFGMRSF
-348 SKKGSVLTNND
+348 SKNGSVLTIND

-375 TGHAPMDKEGW
+375 TGHTPMDKEGW
-386 RKVFGAAKNWGLN
+386 RKVFGTAKNWGLN

-420 FYLQVELPVWSL
+420 FYLQVELPVWTL

-437 QKTTDFLYAEAQHM
+437 QKTTDFLYAEAQRM
-451 INEYGNHPSFCM
+451 IDEYGNHPSFCM
-463 WSMGNELQGDM
+463 WSMGNELQGDI

-483 LKAKDDRHLYT
+483 LKEKDSRHLYT

-542 VASVEGMTVPLITHE
+542 VTSVEGMTVPLITHE

-566 IDEISKYTG
+566 IDEIAKYTG
-575 VLEPINFKSVKED
+575 VLDPINFKSVKED

-593 LIAKAADYTKAS
+593 LISKASDYTKAS

-658 SAEEFRS
+658 SAEEFRE
-665 FSAPVVPLLRFA
+665 FSAPLVPLLRFA
-677 KATHLN
+677 KATYLN
-683 NESFTASLDVSNYS
+683 NELFDASLDVSNYGES
-697 DKNLNNQE
+697 SLKDQQ
-705 IEWSITEGENVI
+705 IEWSINDGNAVL
-717 ASGSTKANITI
+717 ASGSTKATI
-728 GYNHKLLELNE
+728 APGYNHKVLNINE
-739 SLQKITK
+739 SLQKIIK
-746 ASKLTVKVN
+746 ATKLTIKVN
-755 LKGSE
+755 LKGTH

-765 NIWVY
+765 NVWIY
-770 PQKQK
+770 PQKQT
-775 IDYGKVVYTRNP
+775 IDYGKVVYTRSL
-787 DEAYKLLSA
+787 DEAYKLLNA
-796 GKTVLLNP
+796 GKKVLLNP
-804 DWKKIS
+804 DWKKIK

-826 PKQAGTMGVLCNPSH
+826 PKQAGTMGVLCDPSH
-841 KALAEFPTDMNTD
+841 RALADFPTDMHTD
-854 WQWWNLNVNSTTLIT
+854 WQWWDLNVNSTTLIM
-869 DPIIG
+869 DAIVG
-874 GKPIVEMVDNFANN
+874 GNPIVEMVDNFANN
-888 RKLASLFEGS
+888 RKLASLYEGS

-904 VIASFD
+904 IVASFD
-910 LNTDLDN
+910 LNTDLEK

-924 LVSILKYMNSTSFNP
+924 LISILKYMNSAAFNP
-939 AIIENPEVLKTVLAN
+939 EEIKNPEVLKTILAD
-954 QKEKDKEAA
+954 QKEKGKEAA
-963 TSIY
+963 ISIY

>member
-1 MLKKLPKIKRKK
+1 
-13 SALNSLNQLNPCANN
+13 
-28 KNIINSKRM
+28 M
-37 KIKHTL
+37 KIKHIITAVL
-43 LSVLFLVF
+43 LLVF
-51 LVSWDSEDKRV
+51 LSSWDSGDKTV
-62 LNIAGDWTV
+62 MNIAGDWTV

-83 WQNLNFKQPIKLPGT
+83 WQNMSFKQQMKLPGT
-98 TDDAGI
+98 TDDAGLGI
-104 GVPNKLKPSLE
+104 ANTLKPSLE

-134 TREITVPKDWKGKQ
+134 TREITVPSNWKGKE

-159 TTVWIDGKQ
+159 TNVWIDGKEV
-168 IETEQNSLIAPHY
+168 ETEQNSLIAPHY
-181 FDLTHYLI
+181 FDLSKYLT
-189 AGKTQRL
+189 AGKTHRI
-196 TIRIDN
+196 TIRVDN
-202 RKQFDISVDNMA
+202 RKLFDISVDNMA

-237 DVVRIANVQVNPD
+237 DAVRITNLQVKPD
-250 IISAKAKL
+250 VSAGKAKL
-258 KLTINNASKKTEKGV
+258 AFTLNNNTAKTAKGV
-273 LNIKAINKK
+273 LTITAVNKK
-282 SKVEITALQKAIQI
+282 SKVSVEALQKEIQI
-296 KTGESVVDLDYD
+296 GAGQSVTEVDYD

-322 LYEIKAELKVGK
+322 LYELKAELKTKKSV
-334 NNSQKTVDFGMRHF
+334 SKTSADFGMRSF
-348 SKKGSVLTNND
+348 SKKGSVLTING

-386 RKVFGAAKNWGLN
+386 RKVFGTAKNWGLN

-420 FYLQVELPVWSL
+420 FYLQVELPVWTL

-437 QKTTDFLYAEAQHM
+437 QKTTAFLYAEAKRM
-451 INEYGNHPSFCM
+451 IDEYGNHPSFCM
-463 WSMGNELQGDM
+463 WSMGNELQGDI

-494 TTSFTFEKEHGVWPE
+494 TTSFTFEKGHGDWPE

-542 VASVEGMTVPLITHE
+542 VASVKGMTVPLITHE

-566 IDEISKYTG
+566 IDEIPKYTG

-593 LIAKAADYTKAS
+593 LIDKAADYTKSS

-620 LKTAGIS
+620 LRTTGIS

-658 SAEEFRS
+658 SAEEFRQ
-665 FSAPVVPLLRFA
+665 FSSPVVPLLRFP
-677 KATHLN
+677 KAVYTN
-683 NESFTASLDVSNYS
+683 NEPFTASLDISNYS
-697 DKNLNNQE
+697 DSSLNNQE
-705 IEWSITEGENVI
+705 IEWSISNDDSVI
-717 ASGSTKANITI
+717 ASGSTKAAIAI
-728 GYNHKLLELNE
+728 GYNHKILNLNE

-746 ASKLTVKVN
+746 ASKLIIKVN
-755 LKGSE
+755 LKGTN

-770 PQKQK
+770 PQKQI
-775 IDYGKVVYTRNP
+775 IDYGKVVYTRSL
-787 DEAYKLLSA
+787 DEAYKLLKA
-796 GKTVLLNP
+796 GKKVLLNP
-804 DWKKIS
+804 DWKKIK

-841 KALAEFPTDMNTD
+841 KALADFPTDMNTD
-854 WQWWNLNVNSTTLIT
+854 WQWWDLNVNSTTLIM
-869 DPIIG
+869 DGIAG
-874 GKPIVEMVDNFANN
+874 GSPIVEMVDNFANN

-898 VKSGKL
+898 IGSGKL

-910 LNTDLDN
+910 LANDLEK

-924 LVSILKYMNSTSFNP
+924 LISIFNYMNSESFNP
-939 AIIENPEVLKTVLAN
+939 EPIKNPEILKSILAD
-954 QKEKDKEAA
+954 QKEKGKEAA